1 MSSTIRFS
9 ADGSRKDG
17 RGNNFFIIEKEIF
30 QLKDLQSFDFTDF
43 QTLIPIFFMSS
54 EALKLEHIPGV
65 RR

>member
-30 QLKDLQSFDFTDF
+30 QLKDLQSFDFKDF
-43 QTLIPIFFMSS
+43 RLYRLSTLRTFDFMDFR
-54 EALKLEHIPGV
+54 L
-65 RR
+65 